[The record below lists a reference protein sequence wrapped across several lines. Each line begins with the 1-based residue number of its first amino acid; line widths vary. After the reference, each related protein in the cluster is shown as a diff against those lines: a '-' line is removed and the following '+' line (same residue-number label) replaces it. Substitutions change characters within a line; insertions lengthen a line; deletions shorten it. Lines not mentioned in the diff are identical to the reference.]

1 MLKLL
6 YEGKLVRAD
15 SRILEASSSVTLIK
29 TERYCIVVDT
39 SSRDKR
45 DVIIKGLEKLNMS
58 PRDIDIVI
66 NTHRHWD
73 HIENND
79 LFKSAEVINYKNYR
93 SLKDKEIE
101 ILETPGHTWDS
112 ISVVYGDYIVVG
124 DAAPL
129 KDNIIKEVAPG
140 INVDRELA
148 LNTLRRIKSLGK
160 HIITG
165 HDGIYFQE
173 TLLNTGRTKKSHNSL
188 S

>member
-1 MLKLL
+1 MI
-6 YEGKLVRAD
+6 YEGKLVREG
-15 SRILEASSSVTLIK
+15 SRILEASSSVTFIK
-29 TERYCIVVDT
+29 TERHSIVVDT

-45 DVIIKGLEKLNMS
+45 DVIVKGLEKLNIS

-66 NTHRHWD
+66 NTHSHWD
-73 HIENND
+73 HVGNNE
-79 LFKSAEVINYKNYR
+79 LFKNAEVINYENYR

-160 HIITG
+160 HIVTG
-165 HDGIYFQE
+165 HDGIYFQV
-173 TLLNTGRTKKSHNSL
+173 
-188 S
+188 